1 MSFYENIYYKRA
13 ENEHASF
20 KLLWS
25 YDKWHLHGDLCVNMI
40 KTREDCSAV
49 FTHQN
54 LKVCL

>member
-1 MSFYENIYYKRA
+1 MRA